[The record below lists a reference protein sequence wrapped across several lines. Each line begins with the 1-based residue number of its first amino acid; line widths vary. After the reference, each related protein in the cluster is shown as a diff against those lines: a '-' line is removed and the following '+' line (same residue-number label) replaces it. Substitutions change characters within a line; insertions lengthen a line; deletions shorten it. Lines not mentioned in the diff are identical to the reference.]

1 MKFIN
6 GITVSPAT
14 VSDEKITWTVTA
26 AGNVPTSTDLIA
38 YTLTVQDNDNR
49 NIDVLSQDII
59 EKGGKQQPKLINN
72 EDSEASDPKV
82 YKVEINRNDI
92 TITGSSAKV
101 YLLVQATL
109 NGYAKTNIISV
120 TNDIY
125 K

>member
-120 TNDIY
+120 TDDIY

>member
-1 MKFIN
+1 M
-6 GITVSPAT
+6 
-14 VSDEKITWTVTA
+14 
-26 AGNVPTSTDLIA
+26 
-38 YTLTVQDNDNR
+38 
-49 NIDVLSQDII
+49 LSQDII

-120 TNDIY
+120 TDDIY